1 MSLGQGSKQRFFK
14 QKPGDP
20 FSLYRLVSWNSH
32 NFSIKL
38 HGGECKSYRSP
49 LKLIGSF
56 LVTAPIRQGR
66 NNPPKQSLLDTTGN
80 NRNNF
85 HPKELIQCLQGLLL
99 SVKDVLRQLGSWDP
113 KKQARKTASQI
124 ADWKNHGNP
133 WEESLHVTHLDSSVH
148 PSDLQILWDQT
159 LWAVSPNTALTL
171 RTLKTTWEVST
182 CLSARHH
189 LKNCHVLGD
198 IWCCESM
205 HSGPYAC
212 LRGFQWVRRF
222 VGCLLAANDPLTE
235 C

>member
-1 MSLGQGSKQRFFK
+1 MSLGQGSKQRFLK

-56 LVTAPIRQGR
+56 W
-66 NNPPKQSLLDTTGN
+66 SLLQLAKAETTPL
-80 NRNNF
+80 NRACWTLLETTYNF
-85 HPKELIQCLQGLLL
+85 HPKELIQCLQGFLL

-113 KKQARKTASQI
+113 KKQARKTASQLQTETP
-124 ADWKNHGNP
+124 WKSMGGIIHCIQATFKSCQTKLS
-133 WEESLHVTHLDSSVH
+133 ELF
-148 PSDLQILWDQT
+148 LQIRLWRWGLWRRHGKYQLVYRHGIIWKAVT
-159 LWAVSPNTALTL
+159 LF
-171 RTLKTTWEVST
+171 
-182 CLSARHH
+182 
-189 LKNCHVLGD
+189 D
-198 IWCCESM
+198 WCWESM